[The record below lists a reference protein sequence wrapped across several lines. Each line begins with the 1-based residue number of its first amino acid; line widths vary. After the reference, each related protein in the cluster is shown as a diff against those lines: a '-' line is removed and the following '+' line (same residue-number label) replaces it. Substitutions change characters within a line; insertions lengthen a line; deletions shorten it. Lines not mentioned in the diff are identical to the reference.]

1 MDGDGRVIQQRGLI
15 EVVYGHPL
23 VSARYCRHFHFICS
37 LVEQTWELYTQYTE
51 ILFIRNPRLALSLL
65 IL

>member
-1 MDGDGRVIQQRGLI
+1 MDGDGRVIQLRGLI
-15 EVVYGHPL
+15 EFVYGYPL